1 MPTPLRLRSIAARAL
16 GALLLVVL
24 FTVPGWAQGFPQATP
39 AAVGISSER
48 LDRLS
53 KAMQQYIERRRAAGI
68 VTIVVRDGKLVQLAA
83 YGKRDIEADAPMQT
97 DAIFRIA
104 SMSKAITST
113 AVMIL
118 MEEGQL
124 LLSDPVS
131 KFIPSFKNSTVAVA
145 PPAGAPADAPIGIL
159 PAKRE
164 ITIKDLLTHT
174 AGISYGGGPG
184 AAQWKAAGLDSFY
197 CADKDEPIGTL
208 VERMGKL
215 PMEGQPGEK
224 FIYGYNTDILGA
236 VVEKVSGMPLD
247 EFFRTRI
254 FEPLKMSD
262 TSFYL
267 ATEKRARLAAV
278 YSLKDAAATVERAPD
293 PGLGQGDYV
302 DGPRK
307 CFAGG
312 AGLLS
317 TATDYARFLQML
329 VNGGELDSVR
339 ILGPKTIELMT
350 SNAVGTLHNEGRS
363 GFGLGFEIV
372 DTVGAIGEPGSPG
385 TFSWGGAY
393 HTSFWADPKE
403 KIVAVLM
410 TQLLPANGS
419 DLLKKF
425 RFMVYQSVIAPPGPP
440 AVPVVKRR

>member
-1 MPTPLRLRSIAARAL
+1 
-16 GALLLVVL
+16 
-24 FTVPGWAQGFPQATP
+24 
-39 AAVGISSER
+39 
-48 LDRLS
+48 
-53 KAMQQYIERRRAAGI
+53 MQQYVDRRRASGI

-83 YGKRDIEADAPMQT
+83 YGKRDIEADSPMQT

-118 MEEGQL
+118 MEEGKL

-174 AGISYGGGPG
+174 AGISYGGGPA
-184 AAQWKAAGLDSFY
+184 AAQWKAAGLNSFY

-247 EFFRTRI
+247 QFFQTRI

-267 ATEKRARLAAV
+267 PTGKRARLAAV
-278 YSLKDAAATVERAPD
+278 YSLKDATATVERAPD
-293 PGLGQGDYV
+293 PGLGQGDLRGRPAQVLRRRGGTAV
-302 DGPRK
+302 DGHR
-307 CFAGG
+307 
-312 AGLLS
+312 L
-317 TATDYARFLQML
+317 R
-329 VNGGELDSVR
+329 
-339 ILGPKTIELMT
+339 
-350 SNAVGTLHNEGRS
+350 
-363 GFGLGFEIV
+363 
-372 DTVGAIGEPGSPG
+372 
-385 TFSWGGAY
+385 
-393 HTSFWADPKE
+393 
-403 KIVAVLM
+403 
-410 TQLLPANGS
+410 
-419 DLLKKF
+419 
-425 RFMVYQSVIAPPGPP
+425 
-440 AVPVVKRR
+440 AVPADAGERW

>member
-1 MPTPLRLRSIAARAL
+1 MPTLFRVRSIVVSVL
-16 GALLLVVL
+16 GAALLVV
-24 FTVPGWAQGFPQATP
+24 FAATCAVAQGFPQAAP
-39 AAVGISSER
+39 ESVGVSSER

-53 KAMQQYIERRRAAGI
+53 KVMQQFIDQRRAAGI

-83 YGKRDIEADAPMQT
+83 YGKRDIEAGAPMQP

-113 AVMIL
+113 AAMIL
-118 MEEGQL
+118 MEEGKL
-124 LLSDPVS
+124 LLTDPVS
-131 KFIPSFKNSTVAVA
+131 TYFPSFKNSTVAVA
-145 PPAGAPADAPIGIL
+145 PPAGASADAPIGIV
-159 PAKRE
+159 PAKRA
-164 ITIKDLLTHT
+164 ITIRDLLTHT

-184 AAQWKAAGLDSFY
+184 AAQWKAAGVNSFY
-197 CADKDEPIGTL
+197 CADKDEPIGAL

-224 FIYGYNTDILGA
+224 WIYGYNTDILGA

-247 EFFRTRI
+247 QFLSTRI
-254 FEPLKMSD
+254 IEPLKMKD

-267 ATEKRARLAAV
+267 PAGKRARLATV
-278 YSLKDAAATVERAPD
+278 YMLKDASSVVERAPD
-293 PGLGQGDYV
+293 PGLGQGDYI

-317 TATDYARFLQML
+317 TAADYARFLQMFL
-329 VNGGELDSVR
+329 NGGELDGVR
-339 ILGPKTIELMT
+339 ILGPKTVELMT
-350 SNAVGTLHNEGRS
+350 SNAVGTLYNEGKS

-372 DTVGAIGEPGSPG
+372 DTVGTVGLPGSPG

-393 HTSFWADPKE
+393 HTSYWADPKE

-419 DLLKKF
+419 DLLNKF
-425 RFMVYQSVIAPPGPP
+425 RFMVYQAIVAPPAPQP
-440 AVPVVKRR
+440 IAVTKKK

>member
-1 MPTPLRLRSIAARAL
+1 MPTWFRARSIAARAL
-16 GALLLVVL
+16 CALLFVVL
-24 FTVPGWAQGFPQATP
+24 VNAPGSTQGFPQAAP
-39 AAVGISSER
+39 ESVGVSRER

-53 KAMQQYIERRRAAGI
+53 KVMQQYIDQRRAAGI
-68 VTIVVRDGKLVQLAA
+68 VTIVVRGGKLVQLAA
-83 YGKRDIEADAPMQT
+83 YGKRDVEADSPMQP

-113 AVMIL
+113 AAMIL
-118 MEEGQL
+118 MEEGKL

-145 PPAGAPADAPIGIL
+145 PSAGAPADAPIGIL

-174 AGISYGGGPG
+174 AGISYGGGPA
-184 AAQWKAAGLDSFY
+184 AAQWKAAGLNSFY

-224 FIYGYNTDILGA
+224 FIYGYNSDILGA
-236 VVEKVSGMPLD
+236 IVEKVSGMPLD
-247 EFFRTRI
+247 RFFKTRI
-254 FEPLKMSD
+254 FEPLRMND
-262 TSFYL
+262 TSFFL
-267 ATEKRARLAAV
+267 PTEKRARLAAV
-278 YSLKDAAATVERAPD
+278 YSLKDATAAVERAPD

-329 VNGGELDSVR
+329 VNGGELDGVR

-350 SNAVGTLHNEGRS
+350 SNAVGTLFNEGKS

-372 DTVGAIGEPGSPG
+372 DAVGAVGLPGSPG

-419 DLLKKF
+419 DLLNRF
-425 RFMVYQSVIAPPGPP
+425 RFMVYQAVVAPPEPQ
-440 AVPVVKRR
+440 AVPVTKRK

>member
-1 MPTPLRLRSIAARAL
+1 MPTPFPARSIVGRALATCLLVAL
-16 GALLLVVL
+16 GA
-24 FTVPGWAQGFPQATP
+24 VPGKAQGFPP
-39 AAVGISSER
+39 AAPESVGVSSER

-53 KAMQQYIERRRAAGI
+53 KVMQQYIDQRRAAGI
-68 VTIVVRDGKLVQLAA
+68 VTIVV
-83 YGKRDIEADAPMQT
+83 
-97 DAIFRIA
+97 RIA

-118 MEEGQL
+118 MEEGKL
-124 LLSDPVS
+124 LLNDPAS
-131 KFIPSFKNSTVAVA
+131 KFIPSFKRSTVAVA
-145 PPAGAPADAPIGIL
+145 PAAGAPADAPIGIL

-174 AGISYGGGPG
+174 AGISYGGGPA
-184 AAQWKAAGLDSFY
+184 AAQWKEAGLNSFY
-197 CADKDEPIGTL
+197 CADKDEPIGAL

-215 PMEGQPGEK
+215 PMDAQPGET
-224 FIYGYNTDILGA
+224 FLYGYNTDILGA

-247 EFFRTRI
+247 QFFKTPI
-254 FEPLKMSD
+254 FEPLKMND

-267 ATEKRARLAAV
+267 PTGKRARLAAV
-278 YSLKDAAATVERAPD
+278 YLLKDATATVERAPD

-302 DGPRK
+302 DGPR
-307 CFAGG
+307 
-312 AGLLS
+312 
-317 TATDYARFLQML
+317 
-329 VNGGELDSVR
+329 

-350 SNAVGTLHNEGRS
+350 SNAVGTLFNEGKS

-393 HTSFWADPKE
+393 HTSYWADPKE

-410 TQLLPANGS
+410 N
-419 DLLKKF
+419 KF
-425 RFMVYQSVIAPPGPP
+425 RFMVYQAVVAPVGQQ
-440 AVPVVKRR
+440 AVPVAKRK

>member
-1 MPTPLRLRSIAARAL
+1 MPTSCRPRSIAVRAL
-16 GALLLVVL
+16 GACLLLVL
-24 FTVPGWAQGFPQATP
+24 ASSAAFAQGFAQAAP
-39 AAVGISSER
+39 ESVGISGER
-48 LDRLS
+48 LARLS
-53 KAMQQYIERRRAAGI
+53 KAMQQYVDQRRVSGI
-68 VTIVVRDGKLVQLAA
+68 VTIVVRDGKVVQLAA
-83 YGKRDIEADAPMQT
+83 YGNRDVEANSPMQT

-113 AVMIL
+113 AAMIL
-118 MEEGQL
+118 MEDGKL

-131 KFIPSFKNSTVAVA
+131 KYFPSFKNSTVGVTPA
-145 PPAGAPADAPIGIL
+145 AGAPADAPIGVL

-164 ITIKDLLTHT
+164 ITIRDLMTHT
-174 AGISYGGGPG
+174 AGISYGGGPA
-184 AAQWKAAGLDSFY
+184 AAQWKAAGLNSFY
-197 CADKDEPIGTL
+197 CADKDETIGAL
-208 VERMGKL
+208 VERMGNL
-215 PMEGQPGEK
+215 PKDAQPGEK
-224 FIYGYNTDILGA
+224 WIYGYNTDILGA
-236 VVEKVSGMPLD
+236 VIEKASGMPLD
-247 EFFRTRI
+247 QFFKTRI
-254 FEPLKMSD
+254 LDPLKMND

-267 ATEKRARLAAV
+267 PTEKRARLAAV
-278 YSLKDAAATVERAPD
+278 YSVKDAASTIERAPD

-329 VNGGELDSVR
+329 VNGGELDGVR
-339 ILGPKTIELMT
+339 ILGPKTVELMT
-350 SNAVGTLHNEGRS
+350 SNAVGTLFNEGKS
-363 GFGLGFEIV
+363 GFSLGFEVV
-372 DTVGAIGEPGSPG
+372 DTVGAVGQPGSPG

-419 DLLKKF
+419 DLLNKF
-425 RFMVYQSVIAPPGPP
+425 RFLVYQSVVAPPGLQP
-440 AVPVVKRR
+440 VPVVKRK

>member
-1 MPTPLRLRSIAARAL
+1 MPTSRLPRSIAVRAL
-16 GALLLVVL
+16 GACLLLVL
-24 FTVPGWAQGFPQATP
+24 ASSAGFAQGFTQAAP
-39 AAVGISSER
+39 ESVGISGER
-48 LDRLS
+48 LARLS
-53 KAMQQYIERRRAAGI
+53 KAMQQYVDERRVSGI
-68 VTIVVRDGKLVQLAA
+68 VTIVVRDGKVVQLAA
-83 YGKRDIEADAPMQT
+83 YGNRDVEANSPMRT

-113 AVMIL
+113 AAMIL
-118 MEEGQL
+118 MEDGKL

-131 KFIPSFKNSTVAVA
+131 KYFPSFKNSTVGVA
-145 PPAGAPADAPIGIL
+145 PAAGAPADAPIGVL

-164 ITIKDLLTHT
+164 ITIRDLLTHT
-174 AGISYGGGPG
+174 AGISYGGGPA

-197 CADKDEPIGTL
+197 CADKDETIGAL
-208 VERMGKL
+208 VERMGSL
-215 PMEGQPGEK
+215 PKDAQPGEK
-224 FIYGYNTDILGA
+224 WIYGYNTDILGA
-236 VVEKVSGMPLD
+236 VIEKASGMPLD
-247 EFFRTRI
+247 QFFKMRI
-254 FEPLKMSD
+254 LDALKMND

-267 ATEKRARLAAV
+267 PVEKRARLAAV
-278 YSLKDAAATVERAPD
+278 YSLKDAASTIERAPD

-329 VNGGELDSVR
+329 VNGGELDGVR
-339 ILGPKTIELMT
+339 ILGPKTVELMT
-350 SNAVGTLHNEGRS
+350 SNAVGTLFNEGKS
-363 GFGLGFEIV
+363 GFSLGFEVV
-372 DTVGAIGEPGSPG
+372 DTVGAVGQPGSPG

-419 DLLKKF
+419 DLLNKF
-425 RFMVYQSVIAPPGPP
+425 RFLVYQSVVAPPGPQP
-440 AVPVVKRR
+440 VPVVKRK